1 MKQTP
6 LRDDH
11 STISVW
17 RLLKR
22 HVLGKRIVLLS
33 LTLLVTSF
41 LTFIRPLIIK
51 GITDEGMLKANM
63 QVIIVC
69 ALLLLISAVIDQGI
83 SIIQSQQFVK
93 MQNSMMLVLYHSA
106 FDKLL
111 RLKKDY
117 FTKHNNVEIVNR
129 VSTDIQSVGML
140 ADRSILFVVS
150 YTLSFIGG
158 LIGLFVLN
166 PKMSVAVILVIPLK
180 VWTTINMSKRN
191 EEISAERIQCNRT
204 FSSWFGDIIN
214 GIKEVKLWN
223 LRENVQEKLSD
234 QQSEILQANR
244 KSVLC
249 SCYNQTWIRI
259 LDSMVQST
267 LYIYGGFLFLQGELS
282 LGGVTAFISYSGYVL
297 SPITSIMSIR
307 YLISSI
313 TPSLKR
319 LNEFFQLEENHQA
332 VLPCIQS
339 RQLTVTSFELRQVRF
354 SHTQDPL
361 LQNVNLKAYLGEKI
375 AIIGPNGSGKST
387 LIDLLLRFERPESGK
402 ILINHMDIWD
412 LPEDTYWSLFAVVEQ
427 EPYFFQ
433 DSIRYNLD
441 PSGCHTDQEILYVL
455 ERCGAIELFQERFHG
470 DLNHIIHFDAGDLSG
485 GERKKLAVARAVLK
499 NTPIIIMDEAA
510 ADYDTMAEAHLSQMI
525 SHNFSDKLILYI
537 THNYSYLDIFDRVYE
552 ISNKTVQLLTKEEIL
567 QLKNIENI
575 HSL

>member
-6 LRDDH
+6 SLEDH
-11 STISVW
+11 PTISVW
-17 RLLKR
+17 GLLKQ
-22 HVLGKRIVLLS
+22 HVLGKRLVLLS
-33 LTLLVTSF
+33 LTLLITSF

-69 ALLLLISAVIDQGI
+69 ALLLLISAIIDQGI
-83 SIIQSQQFVK
+83 IIIQSQQFVK

-117 FTKHNNVEIVNR
+117 FTKHNNAEIMNR
-129 VSTDIQSVGML
+129 VATDIQSVGLL

-150 YTLSFIGG
+150 YALSFIGG

-166 PKMSVAVILVIPLK
+166 PKMAAAVILVIPLK
-180 VWTTINMSKRN
+180 VLATVKMSKQN
-191 EEISAERIQCNRT
+191 EKISAERIQCNRT

-223 LRENVQEKLSD
+223 LREKVQEKLSD
-234 QQSEILQANR
+234 QQFQILQANR

-249 SCYNQTWIRI
+249 SCYNQTWTRI

-282 LGGVTAFISYSGYVL
+282 LGGVTAFISYSSYVL
-297 SPITSIMSIR
+297 GPITSIMSIR
-307 YLISSI
+307 YLLSSI

-319 LNEFFQLEENHQA
+319 LNEFFQLEEHHQA
-332 VLPCIQS
+332 TLPCAQS
-339 RQLTVTSFELRQVRF
+339 RQLVVTSFELHQVRF
-354 SHTQDPL
+354 SYTQDPL
-361 LQNVNLKAYLGEKI
+361 LQNVNLKAYPGEKI
-375 AIIGPNGSGKST
+375 AIIGPNGSRKST
-387 LIDLLLRFERPESGK
+387 LLDLLLRFERPQFGK
-402 ILINHMDIWD
+402 ILINDMDIWE
-412 LPEDTYWSLFAVVEQ
+412 LPENTYWSLFAVVEQ

-433 DSIRYNLD
+433 DSIRNNLD
-441 PSGCHTDQEILYVL
+441 PSGCHTDQEILHVL
-455 ERCGAIELFQERFHG
+455 EQCGAIELFQERFHG

-485 GERKKLAVARAVLK
+485 GERKKLAVVRAVLK

-525 SHNFSDKLILYI
+525 SQNFSDKLIFYI
-537 THNYSYLDIFDRVYE
+537 THNYSYLDIFNRVYE
-552 ISNKTVQLLTKEEIL
+552 ILNQTLKPLTRGQVV
-567 QLKNIENI
+567 QLKNEKV
-575 HSL
+575 